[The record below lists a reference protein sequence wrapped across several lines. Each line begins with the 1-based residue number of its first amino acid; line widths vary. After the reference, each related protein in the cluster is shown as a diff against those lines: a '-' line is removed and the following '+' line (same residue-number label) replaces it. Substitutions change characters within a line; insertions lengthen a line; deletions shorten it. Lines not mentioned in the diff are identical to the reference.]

1 MYRISGRIV
10 LVCAL
15 VLSVLPAED
24 KTKNLILV
32 TMDGLRWQELFHGA
46 DSVLISN
53 PNFVENGDKLREQ
66 FWAETPEKRRENL
79 MPFFWETIASDGQ
92 LYGNHAEGSVILL
105 TNSQWFSYP
114 GYNEILTGY
123 ADPEIDSNDKKW
135 NRNVTFLEY
144 LNRRRGFEGRVA
156 AFCSWDVFPYIIN
169 TKRSGVPVSAGE
181 GGAIGDRLTDEETLL
196 NQLIAEMPMPFD
208 TVRWDAFTFR
218 LTMEYLAKE
227 RPKVMYIAFDATD
240 DYAHQGKYD
249 RYLTAANRQD
259 QFLAELWGWLQ
270 SHPFYRNK
278 TSMIITTD
286 HGRGDDKK
294 WTSHGQSVAGADKV
308 WLAVIGPDT
317 PAVGEMK
324 NHPPIFSN
332 QIAATACALLNV
344 RYVSRQPVG
353 GVIERII
360 TK

>member
-1 MYRISGRIV
+1 MCRICRLVVFVSV
-10 LVCAL
+10 LIL
-15 VLSVLPAED
+15 NVLPAEN

-46 DSVLISN
+46 DSLLISD
-53 PNFVENGDKLREQ
+53 PDFVQNSDQLRKQ
-66 FWAETPEKRRENL
+66 FWGKTPALRRQKL
-79 MPFFWETIASDGQ
+79 MPFFWGTISSSGQ
-92 LYGNHAEGSVILL
+92 LYGNQTEGSAVLL
-105 TNSQWFSYP
+105 TNNQWFSYP

-144 LNRRRGFEGRVA
+144 LNRQRGFERRVA

-169 TKRSGVPVSAGE
+169 TERSGIPVSAGE
-181 GGAIGDRLTDEETLL
+181 GGAIGDRLSDREALL
-196 NQLIAEMPMPFD
+196 NQLIAEMPIPFS

-227 RPKVMYIAFDATD
+227 RPKVIYIAFDATD

-259 QFLAELWGWLQ
+259 QFIAELWEWLQ
-270 SHPFYRNK
+270 SHAFYRNK
-278 TSMIITTD
+278 TSMMITTD
-286 HGRGDDKK
+286 HGRGDHDK
-294 WTSHGQSVAGADKV
+294 WTSHGRSIDGADRV

-317 PAVGEMK
+317 PAGGEMK
-324 NHPPIFSN
+324 NHPSIFSN
-332 QIAATACALLNV
+332 QIAATATTLLNV

-353 GVIERII
+353 GIIERII
-360 TK
+360 AK